1 MIKVFVLMVITEVY
15 GGEVMTFQE
24 FTSQETCE
32 YAKSLFIRDGNVRL
46 ATCVPK

>member
-1 MIKVFVLMVITEVY
+1 MSTFVLMVIMNVY

-24 FTSQETCE
+24 FYSQEKCE
-32 YAKSLFIRDGNVRL
+32 YAKSLFIRDGAVRL